1 LTGGA
6 MDLLFFKASLA
17 VYLIS
22 TLGYVMSLLAKRVM
36 VARIS
41 TWIMAVAFL
50 LHSFYLITR
59 YLHIGYSPV
68 LSHYDTLSFFT
79 WVLSGIYLILQF
91 KTKTRVLGAF
101 VSPVTSLLM
110 IMASIGLGEAVSIQ
124 ETLQGGLVQVHVALS
139 VAGEALFVLACCAAA
154 MYLIQDGFIKR
165 RKVNPFS
172 RLLPSLRDLDR
183 INHVCL
189 LIGFPLLTMGVLAG
203 SIWARSV
210 WGSHWQWDPKQVW
223 TLAAWIFYAIL
234 LHQRLAI
241 GWKGHKAALF
251 SILSL
256 VVLFLSLL
264 IVNRYFLTVH
274 SFI

>member
-1 LTGGA
+1 
-6 MDLLFFKASLA
+6 MDLLFFKASLS

-22 TLGYVMSLLAKRVM
+22 TLGYVLSLLAKRVL

-41 TWIMAVAFL
+41 TWIMAVAFV
-50 LHSFYLITR
+50 LHSIYLITR

-68 LSHYDTLSFFT
+68 LSQYDTLSFFT
-79 WVLSGIYLILQF
+79 WVLAGIYLILQF

-110 IMASIGLGEAVSIQ
+110 IMASVGLGGAVSIPGS
-124 ETLQGGLVQVHVALS
+124 LRGGLVPIHVVLS
-139 VAGEALFVLACCAAA
+139 VTGEALFVMASCAGA

-165 RKVNPFS
+165 RKLNPLS

-183 INHVCL
+183 INHFCL
-189 LIGFPLLTMGVLAG
+189 LTGFPLLTMGVLAG
-203 SIWARSV
+203 SIWARVV
-210 WGSHWQWDPKQVW
+210 WGSLWQWDPKQVW
-223 TLAAWIFYAIL
+223 TLAAWFFYAVL

-256 VVLFLSLL
+256 VILLVSLL
-264 IVNRYFLTVH
+264 FVNRYFPTVH
-274 SFI
+274 SFV

>member
-1 LTGGA
+1 
-6 MDLLFFKASLA
+6 MDLLFFKASLT

-22 TLGYVMSLLAKRVM
+22 TLGYVMSLIAKRVL

-41 TWIMAVAFL
+41 TGIMAVAFL
-50 LHSFYLITR
+50 LHSVYLITR
-59 YLHIGYSPV
+59 YLHIGFSPV
-68 LSHYDTLSFFT
+68 LTRYDTLSFFT
-79 WVLSGIYLILQF
+79 WVLAGIYLILQF
-91 KTKTRVLGAF
+91 RTKTRVLGAF
-101 VSPVTSLLM
+101 VAPVTSLLM
-110 IMASIGLGEAVSIQ
+110 IMASAGLEEAVTIP
-124 ETLQGGLVQVHVALS
+124 EMLQGGLVTVHAALS
-139 VAGEALFVLACCAAA
+139 VAGEALFVLACCAGA
-154 MYLIQDGFIKR
+154 MYLIQDGFIKK

-189 LIGFPLLTMGVLAG
+189 VVGFPLLTLGVLAG

-223 TLAAWIFYAIL
+223 TLVAWIVYAVL

-241 GWKGHKAALF
+241 GWKGHRAALF

-264 IVNRYFLTVH
+264 IVNRCFLTVH
-274 SFI
+274 SFV